1 VVIVGAGPAGAALA
15 LQLAGRGGQGPG
27 LAITVV
33 EASRRFEQSFRGQG
47 LMPSGLEA
55 LAVIDPGPWPPS
67 LPRRPLGAW
76 SFVLDGRPFFTVPE
90 PMGSPVPCTLIEPGA
105 LLHHWQQQLVA
116 RGVQMLVGQAVVGL
130 LEAGGRVEG
139 VVLADGRR
147 LRASLVV
154 ACDGQDS
161 ALRRLSGLACA
172 VAPAPFALLWFR
184 LRRPACAAIE
194 TWLADRFVTLVGA
207 SGSGALFCRAD
218 GGVQVGWSPVGDT
231 AAGGAWPER
240 WAAAAPPEL
249 AALLR
254 ALPPRSVRGPSRLA
268 GRVGLA
274 ERWHRPGLLLLGD
287 AAHPMSPLRA
297 QGLNMALRDAV
308 VAAAALA
315 PALSPALAERGEER
329 GGERGEERRQR
340 ALAEALVRIEAA
352 RRPEVVAVQA
362 LQAEEAQRA
371 ALLQKRAGLR
381 ALLAATAPLSGP
393 LLARRWRATQ
403 RVLRHGLAP
412 LIREERR

>member
-1 VVIVGAGPAGAALA
+1 MLIVGAGPAGAALA
-15 LQLAGRGGQGPG
+15 LQLAGRG
-27 LAITVV
+27 LAVTVV
-33 EASRRFEQSFRGQG
+33 EASRRFELPFRGQG

-55 LAVIDPGPWPPS
+55 LAELGLPARPAAAEPAEAWPAMV
-67 LPRRPLGAW
+67 PRRALRGW
-76 SFVLDGRPFFTVPE
+76 SFVVDGRPLFTVPE

-105 LLHHWQQQLVA
+105 LLRHWRQRLQA
-116 RGVQMLVGQAVVGL
+116 RGVPLLVGQPVTGL
-130 LEAGGRVEG
+130 LEGGDRVTG
-139 VVLADGRR
+139 VRLADGRC
-147 LRASLVV
+147 LHASLVV
-154 ACDGQDS
+154 GCDGQES
-161 ALRRLSGLACA
+161 AVRRLSGLACA
-172 VAPAPFALLWFR
+172 LEPAPFALLWFR
-184 LRRPACAAIE
+184 LRRPACGPIE
-194 TWLADRFVTLVGA
+194 AWLADRFVTLVGA

-218 GGVQVGWSPVGDT
+218 GGVQVGWAPVG
-231 AAGGAWPER
+231 APEAVPWPER

-254 ALPPRSVRGPSRLA
+254 ALPVRAVRGPARRL

-315 PALSPALAERGEER
+315 PALAEPQGEP
-329 GGERGEERRQR
+329 RQR
-340 ALAEALVRIEAA
+340 ALDAALARIEAA
-352 RRPEVVAVQA
+352 RRPELRVVQA

-371 ALLQKRAGLR
+371 ALLQNRPALR
-381 ALLAATAPLSGP
+381 ALLAATAPWSGP
-393 LLARRWRATQ
+393 LLARRWRASQ

-412 LIREERR
+412 LHGLERR

>member
-1 VVIVGAGPAGAALA
+1 
-15 LQLAGRGGQGPG
+15 
-27 LAITVV
+27 
-33 EASRRFEQSFRGQG
+33 
-47 LMPSGLEA
+47 
-55 LAVIDPGPWPPS
+55 
-67 LPRRPLGAW
+67 
-76 SFVLDGRPFFTVPE
+76 
-90 PMGSPVPCTLIEPGA
+90 
-105 LLHHWQQQLVA
+105 
-116 RGVQMLVGQAVVGL
+116 
-130 LEAGGRVEG
+130 
-139 VVLADGRR
+139 
-147 LRASLVV
+147 
-154 ACDGQDS
+154 
-161 ALRRLSGLACA
+161 
-172 VAPAPFALLWFR
+172 
-184 LRRPACAAIE
+184 
-194 TWLADRFVTLVGA
+194 VGA

-231 AAGGAWPER
+231 PEGVPWPER

-254 ALPPRSVRGPSRLA
+254 ALPPQSVRGPSRLA

-308 VAAAALA
+308 VAAAAL
-315 PALSPALAERGEER
+315 SPALAERSGER
-329 GGERGEERRQR
+329 GEERGEERRQR